1 MKIKFTDSKQ
11 YNIIFKDALTEEQYE
26 KLVNKS
32 NKGEELA
39 SFYELP
45 SGKLNDLFDDTL
57 KELGYPID
65 DNWFISPEVLQD
77 SSKMDKLYKAVRTKV
92 LNILN
97 DEVYNEDLYSELG
110 YDDYKTLKNLFKIQY
125 AFKDRLYVTD
135 DNIFEEF
142 EQAEEDE
149 ESEKEDTDNKLLNAT
164 CQEYLE
170 EFENK
175 IDKKDPKWYLI
186 QMALNKDK
194 NWAYIKKADELKGD
208 PELDIV
214 TPKRAKKMMQ
224 ELS

>member
-11 YNIIFKDALTEEQYE
+11 YNIILKDALTEEQYE

-32 NKGEELA
+32 HKGEELA

-65 DNWFISPEVLQD
+65 DDWFISPEVLED
-77 SSKMDKLYKAVRTKV
+77 NAKMDKLYKAVRTKV

-110 YDDYKTLKNLFKIQY
+110 YNDYKTLKNLFKIQY

-135 DNIFEEF
+135 DNIFEEM
-142 EQAEEDE
+142 EEEETSKDKEDE
-149 ESEKEDTDNKLLNAT
+149 EDARLLNAT
-164 CQEYLE
+164 CKEYLE
-170 EFENK
+170 DYESK

-194 NWAYIKKADELKGD
+194 GWAYIKNAKELKGD
-208 PELDIV
+208 VELDVV
-214 TPKRAKKMMQ
+214 TPKNAKKLMK
-224 ELS
+224 EIG